1 MHLSRSTALAVSLV
15 ASVGAIGE
23 VSAEQSLP
31 DLAETAL
38 KSVVRVQTFDEQGE
52 PLVSGSAFFI
62 SEDGRLVTNY
72 HLVEG
77 ASSAVVHL
85 SIGAVFGVD
94 GVLGVSEANDL
105 AVLKISGDSFPPL
118 ELGEGTGLRVGQQV
132 VAIGNPLGREG
143 TVSSGIVSAIRSG
156 DDCEGLALRCIQ
168 TTAPVS
174 PGSSGGPLL
183 NMEGKVIGVT
193 SALVPGGQSL
203 NFAVSVD
210 LLASLLSE
218 RQSLQDLSA
227 LHTPSFLG
235 TAPTKW
241 ASTADGTEWLIR
253 RLDGTI
259 YAERLVT
266 GDLAERGFSTVCEYE
281 YRGAERAWQGLCR
294 VRAPVECS
302 SRWRVC
308 AFEVPDALVS
318 VKPERITGISLAPQD
333 LDCATCSVTSSEWTD
348 FTLLPKQVPP
358 DALERSSGPPGSA
371 LPAEPDPLRA
381 DIQGRVMER
390 SEQSWAFSWAL
401 SLTSTYSSPLT
412 AEATIQFLDA
422 DGLVIASRTEPG
434 LQVPANSSVTFRGV
448 AELEPSLAAEVERL
462 GVKVQAKTR

>member
-1 MHLSRSTALAVSLV
+1 MLLSRSIVTAVS
-15 ASVGAIGE
+15 IGVIAGTLYE
-23 VSAEQSLP
+23 VSAEQTLP
-31 DLAETAL
+31 DLAEAAL

-52 PLVSGSAFFI
+52 PLANGSAFFI
-62 SEDGRLVTNY
+62 SEDGRLVTNR

-85 SIGAVFGVD
+85 SSGAVFGVD
-94 GVLGVSEANDL
+94 GVLGVSETNDL
-105 AVLKISGDSFPPL
+105 AVLKISGERFPSL

-156 DDCEGLALRCIQ
+156 DDCEGLAVRCIQ

-183 NMEGKVIGVT
+183 DMDGKVIGIA

-218 RQSLQDLSA
+218 RQTLQELSA
-227 LHTPSFLG
+227 LHTPWFLG
-235 TAPTKW
+235 TSPTRW
-241 ASTADGTEWLIR
+241 TSTADGTEWLIR

-266 GDLAERGFSTVCEYE
+266 GNLAERGFSTVCEYE
-281 YRGAERAWQGLCR
+281 YRGAERSWEGLCR

-302 SRWRVC
+302 GRWRVC
-308 AFEVPDALVS
+308 AFEVPDTLVS
-318 VKPERITGISLAPQD
+318 VKPERITGIALAPQD
-333 LDCATCSVTSSEWTD
+333 LVCATCTVTSSEWTD
-348 FTLLPKQVPP
+348 FTLLPKQGPS
-358 DALERSSGPPGSA
+358 DALERSGGPA
-371 LPAEPDPLRA
+371 DRDLPARPEGLRA
-381 DIQGRVMER
+381 DIQGKVIER
-390 SEQSWAFSWAL
+390 SEQSWTFSWAI
-401 SLTSTYSSPLT
+401 SLTSTYLSPLT
-412 AEATIQFLDA
+412 ADATVEFLDA
-422 DGLVIASRTEPG
+422 TGLVIAFRREYG
-434 LQVPANSSVTFRGV
+434 LQVPADSSVTFRGV
-448 AELEPSLAAEVERL
+448 TALEPTLASQVERL
-462 GVKVQAKTR
+462 GVKIQAKNR